1 MERKI
6 SQKMQKNFFTHL
18 KNEEKSLATLEKYS
32 RDVKTFMT
40 FVGDASIDKELMLSY
55 KEYLG
60 SNYEITSANSMI
72 AAINEL
78 LRFLGWNDL
87 TLRRYKIQSSV
98 YCPEEKELTKDEYLR
113 LIGAADKRKSK
124 QLSLIL
130 QTVCSTGI
138 RVSELKYITVS
149 AVFRGEVT
157 VSCKGKVRRIFIV
170 PELQKKLSDFL
181 LDEEIY
187 EGCVFVS
194 KTGNPLD
201 RTRVWKYMK
210 DLCDEAGVSS
220 SKVYPHNLRHLFART
235 FYAKEKDIVTLAD
248 ILGHSSINTTRIYTV
263 TTGEEHRRKMS
274 EMSLV
279 T

>member
-1 MERKI
+1 M
-6 SQKMQKNFFTHL
+6 
-18 KNEEKSLATLEKYS
+18 
-32 RDVKTFMT
+32 
-40 FVGDASIDKELMLSY
+40 
-55 KEYLG
+55 
-60 SNYEITSANSMI
+60 
-72 AAINEL
+72 
-78 LRFLGWNDL
+78 
-87 TLRRYKIQSSV
+87 
-98 YCPEEKELTKDEYLR
+98 
-113 LIGAADKRKSK
+113 
-124 QLSLIL
+124 
-130 QTVCSTGI
+130 
-138 RVSELKYITVS
+138 
-149 AVFRGEVT
+149 
-157 VSCKGKVRRIFIV
+157 